1 MSLYP
6 VRKKYLRSSCR
17 HQKVI
22 SKDRNIKQF
31 IRIALRSLCNVL
43 YNSRMLRYTA
53 GYTFTYAAVEQVCY
67 FLADIRV
74 TVQVLIRPVGLSG
87 ITLGSSAA
95 T

>member
-1 MSLYP
+1 MG
-6 VRKKYLRSSCR
+6 KKYLGSSCR

-22 SKDRNIKQF
+22 SKDRSIKQF
-31 IRIALRSLCNVL
+31 IRFALCLLSISL
-43 YNSRMLRYTA
+43 YSSRMLRYTT
-53 GYTFTYAAVEQVCY
+53 GYTFTYTAVEQVCY

-74 TVQVLIRPVGLSG
+74 TVQVLIRPVGLSR